1 MIFCW
6 FLGDSF
12 RLFYNIKFNAPLQLI
27 IGISVQV
34 VLDFV
39 VLLQLIFYRNNDFAQ
54 TTKNINKK
62 QIEEINQLMKSIDE
76 LNTGK

>member
-1 MIFCW
+1 M
-6 FLGDSF
+6 
-12 RLFYNIKFNAPLQLI
+12 FYNIKFNAPLQLI

-39 VLLQLIFYRNNDFAQ
+39 VLLQLIFYRNNDFQ
-54 TTKNINKK
+54 KSTKNTNKK

>member
-1 MIFCW
+1 MVFLW

-39 VLLQLIFYRNNDFAQ
+39 VLLQLIFYRNNDFQ
-54 TTKNINKK
+54 KSTKNTNKK

-76 LNTGK
+76 LNTAK